1 MSTLNINND
10 YIHLNSASSDKVVV
24 EGNLGIGTSSP
35 ATPLHVLG
43 GTAGTGGWNKT
54 ATLAATYPG
63 LIFNSNGTKWGGM
76 AYDYS
81 AAMRFWV
88 NASNDDI
95 FAGTAAMSILNNGNV
110 GIGTTSPSEKL
121 HVTGTILSDQ
131 DEARIRFN
139 STSGTGRAYDMIGG
153 NDGKF
158 YFYDRTATSFRYV
171 IDSSG
176 NVGIG
181 TTSPGSMLHIGTY
194 SVAGK

>member
-110 GIGTTSPSEKL
+110 GIGTTSPGYKL
-121 HVTGTILSDQ
+121 HVAGDMGIDGYIYHNGDDS
-131 DEARIRFN
+131 RIGFE
-139 STSGTGRAYDMIGG
+139 G
-153 NDGKF
+153 NDAIRM
-158 YFYDRTATSFRYV
+158 YTA
-171 IDSSG
+171 
-176 NVGIG
+176 N
-181 TTSPGSMLHIGTY
+181 
-194 SVAGK
+194 SV